1 MFVSTNTCDGKGE
14 CIKQCPT
21 KAIRL
26 INGKAL
32 SCLTCGLCYK
42 NCPSNAIF
50 INSYGGYVVDRAKC
64 SGCGMCMYNCP
75 IDNIKIEDGIVY
87 GICSR
92 CGVCEEACPS
102 NSRIDSFRLTEE
114 KQLEFIKSL
123 SNALPTYKGVPHK
136 PSETTEVTRSYFTT
150 DYDRCI
156 YCGRCEK
163 YCPTGTIQVT
173 LDRDEG
179 ICSDCGLCSDV
190 CPNGAM
196 NKNHI
201 VNKSTCTL
209 CLNCLKACPHNAIS
223 IGKFKINVNHINQ
236 KPEGSIISCI
246 NCGLCASLSENDSL
260 RYEDSKLRYD
270 PTEDIGEN
278 IPKAHKI
285 VIDSCPVATL
295 KEDDEML
302 LVNEITGEEQN
313 TLAGFCVSC
322 GNCVKVCEND
332 ARLFKVATWDGS
344 ITDECISCGI
354 CCEVCPKEAI
364 TLHRGTISVDLDK
377 CITSIISNKQSGK
390 FTDIINQLLF
400 EENYH
405 IQFIPYSIDSIDNAI
420 NRFSKIK
427 YIDTLYSPSVSKE
440 AFENLHQYHDEDAL
454 EIEKLKI
461 RIKVSKTGP
470 KFIENLE
477 KVHNERKKYEKY
489 KIEGETEDG
498 VEQIFD
504 ILDKTFFRSTQ
515 IEIQG
520 KPEDNINFIKYTFQ
534 SEINRLYAQENS

>member
-75 IDNIKIEDGIVY
+75 IDNIKIEDGVVY

-102 NSRIDSFRLTEE
+102 NSRIDSFKLTEE

-123 SNALPTYKGVPHK
+123 SNALPAYKGVPHK

-179 ICSDCGLCSDV
+179 ICSDCGLCNDV

-209 CLNCLKACPHNAIS
+209 CLNCLKA
-223 IGKFKINVNHINQ
+223 
-236 KPEGSIISCI
+236 
-246 NCGLCASLSENDSL
+246 
-260 RYEDSKLRYD
+260 
-270 PTEDIGEN
+270 
-278 IPKAHKI
+278 
-285 VIDSCPVATL
+285 
-295 KEDDEML
+295 
-302 LVNEITGEEQN
+302 
-313 TLAGFCVSC
+313 
-322 GNCVKVCEND
+322 
-332 ARLFKVATWDGS
+332 
-344 ITDECISCGI
+344 
-354 CCEVCPKEAI
+354 
-364 TLHRGTISVDLDK
+364 
-377 CITSIISNKQSGK
+377 
-390 FTDIINQLLF
+390 
-400 EENYH
+400 
-405 IQFIPYSIDSIDNAI
+405 
-420 NRFSKIK
+420 
-427 YIDTLYSPSVSKE
+427 
-440 AFENLHQYHDEDAL
+440 
-454 EIEKLKI
+454 
-461 RIKVSKTGP
+461 
-470 KFIENLE
+470 
-477 KVHNERKKYEKY
+477 
-489 KIEGETEDG
+489 
-498 VEQIFD
+498 
-504 ILDKTFFRSTQ
+504 
-515 IEIQG
+515 
-520 KPEDNINFIKYTFQ
+520 
-534 SEINRLYAQENS
+534 

>member
-285 VIDSCPVATL
+285 AIDSCPVAT
-295 KEDDEML
+295 
-302 LVNEITGEEQN
+302 
-313 TLAGFCVSC
+313 
-322 GNCVKVCEND
+322 
-332 ARLFKVATWDGS
+332 
-344 ITDECISCGI
+344 
-354 CCEVCPKEAI
+354 
-364 TLHRGTISVDLDK
+364 
-377 CITSIISNKQSGK
+377 
-390 FTDIINQLLF
+390 
-400 EENYH
+400 
-405 IQFIPYSIDSIDNAI
+405 
-420 NRFSKIK
+420 
-427 YIDTLYSPSVSKE
+427 
-440 AFENLHQYHDEDAL
+440 
-454 EIEKLKI
+454 
-461 RIKVSKTGP
+461 
-470 KFIENLE
+470 
-477 KVHNERKKYEKY
+477 
-489 KIEGETEDG
+489 
-498 VEQIFD
+498 
-504 ILDKTFFRSTQ
+504 
-515 IEIQG
+515 
-520 KPEDNINFIKYTFQ
+520 
-534 SEINRLYAQENS
+534 